1 MSAGSDEGPSEADL
15 AGLGAGAEELLP
27 AVRLVRRGAG
37 RPALAAA
44 LDWDDRVYH
53 SPIEAIAERHD
64 ARPEDVRM
72 LTLALTTLRAHG
84 LDPRLVAAFTDPA
97 VSDRA
102 VVACWS
108 AGLSASEIE
117 GLVSAGTVPDEATLM
132 ALTALRRPSR
142 H

>member
-1 MSAGSDEGPSEADL
+1 MSTGDEGPDEADL
-15 AGLGAGAEELLP
+15 TGPGAAAEELLP

-53 SPIEAIAERHD
+53 HPIEAIAERYD

-72 LTLALTTLRAHG
+72 LTLALITLRAQG
-84 LDPRLVAAFTDPA
+84 LDPRLVAAFTDPG

-117 GLVSAGTVPDEATLM
+117 GLVRDGAVPDEATLL
-132 ALTALRRPSR
+132 ALTALQRSPRR
-142 H
+142 

>member
-1 MSAGSDEGPSEADL
+1 MTTGNDEGPSDADL
-15 AGLGAGAEELLP
+15 AGPGAGSEELLA

-44 LDWDDRVYH
+44 FDWDDRVYH
-53 SPIEAIAERHD
+53 HPIEAIAERYD

-72 LTLALTTLRAHG
+72 LTLALITLRAQG

-97 VSDRA
+97 VTDRA
-102 VVACWS
+102 VMACWS

-117 GLVSAGTVPDEATLM
+117 GLASTGTVPDEATLL
-132 ALTALRRPSR
+132 ALTALRRSSR
-142 H
+142 R